1 MKKIILG
8 LATILFI
15 LFFLRNYTKT
25 REDNINQ
32 YNFIVSKIKER
43 DNGSILI
50 NDTFYSPNFMLT
62 KGYNIKI
69 NDSIVKPSKSREM
82 YIYRKEN
89 SNYKLFLTIKSKK

>member
-8 LATILFI
+8 LAIILFI

-32 YNFIVSKIKER
+32 YNFIVSKIKIR

-62 KGYNIKI
+62 KGYDIKI

-82 YIYRKEN
+82 YVYRKEN

>member
-32 YNFIVSKIKER
+32 YNFIVSKIKIR

-62 KGYNIKI
+62 NGYDIKI

-82 YIYRKEN
+82 YVYRKEN